1 MTDEDEE
8 QLHRE
13 RDAGLELGPGAGS
26 QDCRQA
32 DCKGRRLQLASVVK
46 VVGWP

>member
-1 MTDEDEE
+1 MTNEDEE
-8 QLHRE
+8 QLHRD
-13 RDAGLELGPGAGS
+13 RDAGPELGLQAGS

-32 DCKGRRLQLASVVK
+32 DCKGRWLQLAFVVK